1 MCKALND
8 WFIIGFKWVL
18 HRKDIEYM
26 TLILHY
32 IREMLLYVA
41 IGFLIGLIRLAILHR
56 HNKIKDKKHEILMLL
71 FIAYLAGLIS
81 QTIIPRFSFGVFS
94 NTGEFYFHIYFG
106 SDRHINL
113 IPFQTITQY
122 LTGNIDVNADDVAPV
137 AALNLVANLLLFCPL
152 GFFLPALWD
161 KFVAFKRL
169 ILTGICIDVM
179 IEMIQFLIGRS
190 ADIDDVILNVLGIAA
205 GYCVYKLIPGKGIF
219 SSSKINS

>member
-1 MCKALND
+1 
-8 WFIIGFKWVL
+8 
-18 HRKDIEYM
+18 M

-81 QTIIPRFSFGVFS
+81 QTIIPRFSFGVFT
-94 NTGEFYFHIYFG
+94 NTGKFYFDVYFG
-106 SDRHINL
+106 SERHINL

-137 AALNLVANLLLFCPL
+137 ATLNLVANLLLFCPL

-161 KFVAFKRL
+161 KFVAFKRT
-169 ILTGICIDVM
+169 ILTGLCIVVV
-179 IEMIQFLIGRS
+179 IEMIQFFIGRS

-205 GYCVYKLIPGKGIF
+205 GYCVYKLIPGKGIPG
-219 SSSKINS
+219 SSKINS